1 MHLQLPWLST
11 AFGRQQCETLG
22 FSVFLVL
29 SPSLALTCIRH
40 YLKNL
45 HLHYNL
51 LGWVWEEYHCRCG
64 SGVVWGYTE
73 IIFRFYAYSYRPPP
87 ISPFPPPHP
96 HIILS
101 PHWLIQIL
109 ILPPHWLFKILS
121 RHWLFKSPGKFKK
134 ILCNKYVY
142 TSGKFKNVYI
152 TCGI

>member
-40 YLKNL
+40 YLKKTCTCTITFL
-45 HLHYNL
+45 V
-51 LGWVWEEYHCRCG
+51 GCER
-64 SGVVWGYTE
+64 YTE
-73 IIFRFYAYSYRPPP
+73 LIFRFYAYSYRPPP

-101 PHWLIQIL
+101 PYWLIQIL
-109 ILPPHWLFKILS
+109 LLPPHWLFKILLP
-121 RHWLFKSPGKFKK
+121 HWLFKSPGKFKK
-134 ILCNKYVY
+134 ILCYDMFTQAGNSK
-142 TSGKFKNVYI
+142 I
-152 TCGI
+152 PLQ